1 MPYRLVW
8 FRPPTDNVV
17 KERLTLSELFALF
30 GHEPEETRAI
40 SSADAAEYLALVT
53 YLLARSRRR

>member
-1 MPYRLVW
+1 VR
-8 FRPPTDNVV
+8 
-17 KERLTLSELFALF
+17 ERLTLTELFALF

-53 YLLARSRRR
+53 YLVARSRQR